1 MACDVHTNIVFRRQC
16 DPRTGMKPDPFT
28 GTLNDKF
35 AQGLLMIIGR
45 KERGELLGPTILT
58 QVISLL

>member
-1 MACDVHTNIVFRRQC
+1 MLIENSIPGPVRPEHRKGT
-16 DPRTGMKPDPFT
+16 PDPFT
-28 GTLNDKF
+28 GMSNDEF